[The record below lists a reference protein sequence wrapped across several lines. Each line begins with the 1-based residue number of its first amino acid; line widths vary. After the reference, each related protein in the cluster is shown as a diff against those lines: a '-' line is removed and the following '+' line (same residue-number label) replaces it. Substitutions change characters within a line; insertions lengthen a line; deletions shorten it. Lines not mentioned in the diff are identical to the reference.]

1 MLAFIPHKE
10 GDHLV
15 VPSDSDQAHCPEV
28 HRPAVGRD
36 SIATVKLKNYISQDP
51 LPCMVLR

>member
-1 MLAFIPHKE
+1 MFAFIPNKE

-28 HRPAVGRD
+28 HRPAVGRE
-36 SIATVKLKNYISQDP
+36 SVATVKLKNYISQDP